1 MSSFATLPLDELL
14 RSGGFDCPCG
24 THHGTDLRAFKSG
37 AGVLN
42 ELPAVLNQL
51 GCKRPFV
58 VCDHNTYK
66 AAGERTMSILKS
78 ACIDAELFIYPT
90 DKVEP
95 DEFAVGAVTMA
106 LDPVCDLILAVGSGV
121 INDVCKV
128 VAKAVRLPQAVVA
141 TAPSMDGYASNSSSM
156 HQDGLKVTLYNQCP
170 AAIIADTDI
179 LKDAPMCMLW
189 SGLGDML
196 AKYISICD
204 WRIAHRV
211 TGEYY
216 CPEVAALVRRS
227 LKKCVE
233 NADRLAERDPEV
245 IQAVTAGLVLSGV
258 AMSFAEISRPASGL
272 EHYFSHLWEMFAMER
287 GQHADFHG
295 IQVGVGTLITL
306 RLYDWIKT
314 LTPDRAKAEA
324 FMAAFDPALWEAD
337 MRRIFGQTAPQIL
350 EVEAKAH
357 KNDPAA
363 HAMRLGRI
371 IGGWDEIIAIANEEL
386 PETASIDA
394 LMAGL
399 GMPMYPRDLGLTVQD
414 AMDAYEGA
422 REIREKYQCNNLLW
436 DLGLAD
442 EARAKVG
449 EIVAG

>member
-1 MSSFATLPLDELL
+1 MTNFSSLPLDELL
-14 RSGGFDCPCG
+14 QPGGFDCPCG
-24 THHGTDLRAFKSG
+24 THHRTDLRIFKSG
-37 AGVLN
+37 AGVLS
-42 ELPAVLNQL
+42 ELPDAVREL
-51 GCKRPFV
+51 GAKRPFV
-58 VCDHNTYK
+58 VCDDHTYR
-66 AAGERTMSILKS
+66 AAGERAMSILKS
-78 ACIDAELFIYPT
+78 ASMDAELFIFPVE
-90 DKVEP
+90 KVEP
-95 DEFAVGAVTMA
+95 DECAVGAVIMA
-106 LDPVCDLILAVGSGV
+106 LDPTCDLILAVGSGV

-156 HQDGLKVTLYNQCP
+156 HQNGLKVTLYNQCP

-179 LKDAPMCMLW
+179 LKDAPMRMLW

-204 WRIAHRV
+204 WRIAHLV

-233 NADRLAERDPEV
+233 HADKLADRDPEV
-245 IQAVTAGLVLSGV
+245 IQAVTEGLVLSGV
-258 AMSFAEISRPASGL
+258 AMSFAQISRPASGL

-295 IQVGVGTLITL
+295 IQVGVGTVITL
-306 RLYDWIKT
+306 HLYDWIKT
-314 LTPDRAKAEA
+314 LNPDRARAEA
-324 FMAAFDPALWEAD
+324 FMAAFDPAKWETD

-350 EVEAKAH
+350 EVEAKTH

-363 HAMRLGRI
+363 HAVRLSRI
-371 IGGWDEIIAIANEEL
+371 IDGWAEIMRIIQDEL
-386 PETASIDA
+386 PKTDSVDA

-399 GMPMYPRDLGLTVQD
+399 GMPMYPRDLGISAQD
-414 AMDAYEGA
+414 AMDAYVGA

-442 EARAKVG
+442 EALAKVR